1 MSSTIY
7 TIGTALGRARDH
19 EVVVSVLVS
28 GHWIDGLVN
37 EVDGHGVV
45 LTGAE
50 TGHHVVRIEDISA
63 VRVHAEQLLADP
75 DPDPW
80 DSYVSP
86 PTPLASTGTR

>member
-19 EVVVSVLVS
+19 EVVVSVLVG

-45 LTGAE
+45 LTGSD

-63 VRVHAEQLLADP
+63 VRVHAQEPLD
-75 DPDPW
+75 DTEPDPW
-80 DSYVSP
+80 AGYEAP
-86 PTPLASTGTR
+86 GPLVRVG

>member
-19 EVVVSVLVS
+19 EVVVSVLVG

-45 LTGAE
+45 LTGSDS
-50 TGHHVVRIEDISA
+50 GHHVVRIGDISA
-63 VRVHAEQLLADP
+63 VRVHAEQPLDDP
-75 DPDPW
+75 EPEPW
-80 DSYVSP
+80 AP
-86 PTPLASTGTR
+86 FEAPAPLVKVG